1 MTSILFMNIFVF
13 LFDKIDI
20 KLKYNI
26 KRIWIII
33 VIFIAISSIVLYKIN
48 DSISIKET
56 PTDTV
61 EILDI
66 KVSNTSKI
74 YSVSSK
80 GWGILK
86 ADVEV
91 IDGKITSII
100 ITDSSEET
108 QWNEIEDNNYI
119 YKVIESQNKID
130 KLDAVSGSTF
140 SSNALKNIVI
150 LGLCPMLLSTITF
163 ETSYIMGLIV
173 FIVILIDSI
182 IFSLLKN
189 YISKDLKLPIHIIIT
204 SIIIVLI
211 QLFINNYISL
221 LESTFKLTLPLLI
234 INTIILN
241 NMLSYNKEDKI
252 IKSIKDNLKI
262 GFTFLILIS
271 LFGLIKELLGTGTIT
286 IMDNISSITGYK
298 EIIEVF
304 SSNILPNKLFIT
316 NGGTLILLGILL
328 GIINNLK
335 RGEIK

>member
-1 MTSILFMNIFVF
+1 M
-13 LFDKIDI
+13 
-20 KLKYNI
+20 
-26 KRIWIII
+26 KR
-33 VIFIAISSIVLYKIN
+33 L
-48 DSISIKET
+48 
-56 PTDTV
+56 
-61 EILDI
+61 
-66 KVSNTSKI
+66 
-74 YSVSSK
+74 
-80 GWGILK
+80 
-86 ADVEV
+86 
-91 IDGKITSII
+91 
-100 ITDSSEET
+100 
-108 QWNEIEDNNYI
+108 NNYLFKDNLI
-119 YKVIESQNKID
+119 YI
-130 KLDAVSGSTF
+130 L
-140 SSNALKNIVI
+140 I

-211 QLFINNYISL
+211 QLSINNYISL